1 MGTELPV
8 TAVGV
13 AAQRSQAGAETV
25 STCCFNHRKGE
36 TAGRSGSRLGGSRG
50 PLCSGSIL
58 NPRRLRRHGCPVHTG
73 AVCLCGPA
81 PWALWAAGLNV
92 RKTIEKVLAK
102 NVQRFVKTWV
112 LTLSWK
118 LTLELGWTACESGG
132 LFFTMSLPLV
142 SSWQKGTEGGGE
154 GDGLREG
161 LAQGWHLGLLLHY
174 TGGHSSHGPG
184 GERSLLARCP
194 SQQGTAGFGD
204 RPPACGAIP
213 SPEPSLGPR
222 SAFSSEPLRASLGR
236 EQRVRGP

>member
-1 MGTELPV
+1 MQLTGLAWGGTPRPGCVPRADMKQTRHSDPQEQRDVKMGTELPV

-118 LTLELGWTACESGG
+118 LSLLSWAG
-132 LFFTMSLPLV
+132 LHVNPGDYFSRCHCPLYPAGKRG
-142 SSWQKGTEGGGE
+142 QKAGGG
-154 GDGLREG
+154 
-161 LAQGWHLGLLLHY
+161 
-174 TGGHSSHGPG
+174 
-184 GERSLLARCP
+184 
-194 SQQGTAGFGD
+194 
-204 RPPACGAIP
+204 
-213 SPEPSLGPR
+213 
-222 SAFSSEPLRASLGR
+222 
-236 EQRVRGP
+236 